1 MIGFRRFGNVHR
13 FSSSRKQSWPLGE
26 SKAFIVRLFLFLRWT
41 FYPIPKRNHRF
52 KKKRSCRS
60 LAIANAA
67 SERKQ
72 ALIKIIRKSSRL
84 LLVRDCLSS
93 QKKKIVFAA
102 NFAIDSNL
110 LWTESLGVCS
120 EIFKMVECF
129 CLSRWRCKKGC
140 SLSFSLL
147 IP

>member
-1 MIGFRRFGNVHR
+1 MAARREQGFYSTHVSV
-13 FSSSRKQSWPLGE
+13 SSVDILPNSETKSH
-26 SKAFIVRLFLFLRWT
+26 I
-41 FYPIPKRNHRF
+41 

-72 ALIKIIRKSSRL
+72 ALIEIIRKSSCL
-84 LLVRDCLSS
+84 LLVSDCLSS
-93 QKKKIVFAA
+93 QKKKIVLYNA

-110 LWTESLGVCS
+110 LWTESRGVCS
-120 EIFKMVECF
+120 ERFKMVECF
-129 CLSRWRCKKGC
+129 SLSRWRCKKGH

>member
-1 MIGFRRFGNVHR
+1 MAARREQGFYSTLVSV
-13 FSSSRKQSWPLGE
+13 SSVDILPNSETKSQI
-26 SKAFIVRLFLFLRWT
+26 K
-41 FYPIPKRNHRF
+41 KK

-60 LAIANAA
+60 LTIANAA
-67 SERKQ
+67 SERKK
-72 ALIKIIRKSSRL
+72 ALIQIIRKSSRL
-84 LLVRDCLSS
+84 LLVRNCLSS
-93 QKKKIVFAA
+93 QKKKIVFGA
-102 NFAIDSNL
+102 NSAIHSNL
-110 LWTESLGVCS
+110 LWTESRGVCS